1 MWILIQKAQCI
12 FRHNI
17 QAFTIQSAV
26 GWILL
31 TLTQFPLIL
40 PEAFS
45 GSSLTQKW
53 NVGVHARQFPPP
65 PLMQHNTPPQNVTV
79 FPVSLL
85 ARKFF
90 ALGTCVSPDSWLA
103 KTCHL
108 GSHSVCFVWC
118 WEHCRWLRSESHPS
132 QKLRLWQ
139 ECWREAKPAGQQMT
153 YHITEKQTS
162 TTTFGADSQ
171 GCNKLSVSKS
181 TRART
186 MQPAWFFTFCTF
198 SKKCRF
204 HPTWIT
210 SRYLLVE
217 SIDGLI

>member
-90 ALGTCVSPDSWLA
+90 ALGSCVSPDSWLA

-118 WEHCRWLRSESHPS
+118 WEHCRWLLPSHTRTKSCGCDKSADERPS
-132 QKLRLWQ
+132 LQGSRWHTILLKNKHRPPRLVQIHRGVTNSVWARVP
-139 ECWREAKPAGQQMT
+139 EHARCNLHDSLHSVHFLK
-153 YHITEKQTS
+153 S
-162 TTTFGADSQ
+162 ADFIP
-171 GCNKLSVSKS
+171 L
-181 TRART
+181 
-186 MQPAWFFTFCTF
+186 
-198 SKKCRF
+198 
-204 HPTWIT
+204 
-210 SRYLLVE
+210 E
-217 SIDGLI
+217 